1 MRIVQKK
8 IIQTVNSEGDQRTI
22 VNILNRRNQEAYHT
36 RAISNKKDPSKYHV
50 LHQSV
55 EKKGSQLITAQ
66 KLYKMSE
73 QDILRLFQS
82 AETVGLQ
89 DIRKLGA
96 IEDKKEKKEKKVIKK
111 VMKKKEGEKKK
122 VKKEKKEKKEK
133 KVKKVKKM
141 KGGENDITGFDPHR
155 YGDMAPFQTLE
166 QERNPNSQDVMKTL
180 LDSKTSGE
188 KINWDSKPSLSG
200 GKKKRN
206 L

>member
-8 IIQTVNSEGDQRTI
+8 IIKTLNQDGDQRTI

-36 RAISNKKDPSKYHV
+36 RAISNKRDPSKYHV
-50 LHQSV
+50 VHQSV
-55 EKKGSQLITAQ
+55 EKKGNQLITAQ

-82 AETVGLQ
+82 AESVGLQ
-89 DIRKLGA
+89 DIKKLGA
-96 IEDKKEKKEKKVIKK
+96 IEDKKEKKVIKK
-111 VMKKKEGEKKK
+111 VVKKKEGEKKK

-180 LDSKTSGE
+180 LDTKTDGE

>member
-66 KLYKMSE
+66 KMYKMSE

-89 DIRKLGA
+89 DIKKLGA

-111 VMKKKEGEKKK
+111 VMKKKDGEKKK

-180 LDSKTSGE
+180 LDSKTTGE
-188 KINWDSKPSLSG
+188 KINWDNKPSLSG
-200 GKKKRN
+200 GKKRRN

>member
-66 KLYKMSE
+66 KMYKMSE

-82 AETVGLQ
+82 AESVGLQ
-89 DIRKLGA
+89 DIKKLGA
-96 IEDKKEKKEKKVIKK
+96 IEDKKEKKVIKK
-111 VMKKKEGEKKK
+111 VVKKKEGEKKK

-141 KGGENDITGFDPHR
+141 KGGDNDITGFDPHR

-166 QERNPNSQDVMKTL
+166 QQRSSNSQDVMKTL
-180 LDSKTSGE
+180 LDTKTEGE
-188 KINWDSKPSLSG
+188 KINWDNKPSLSG
-200 GKKKRN
+200 GKKRRN

>member
-89 DIRKLGA
+89 DIKKLGA
-96 IEDKKEKKEKKVIKK
+96 IEDKKEKKVIKK
-111 VMKKKEGEKKK
+111 VVKKKEGEKKK

-141 KGGENDITGFDPHR
+141 KGGDNDITGFDPHR

-166 QERNPNSQDVMKTL
+166 QQRSSNSQDVMKTL
-180 LDSKTSGE
+180 LDTKTEGE
-188 KINWDSKPSLSG
+188 KINWDNKPSLSG
-200 GKKKRN
+200 GKKRRN

>member
-8 IIQTVNSEGDQRTI
+8 IIQTVNSDGDQRTI

-36 RAISNKKDPSKYHV
+36 RAISNKKDPSKYQV

-55 EKKGSQLITAQ
+55 EKKGSQLIAAQ

-89 DIRKLGA
+89 DIKKLGA
-96 IEDKKEKKEKKVIKK
+96 IEDKKEKKVIKK
-111 VMKKKEGEKKK
+111 VVKKKEGEKKK

-166 QERNPNSQDVMKTL
+166 QQRSSNSQDVMKTL
-180 LDSKTSGE
+180 LDTKTEGE
-188 KINWDSKPSLSG
+188 KINWDNKPSLSG
-200 GKKKRN
+200 GKKRRN

>member
-66 KLYKMSE
+66 KMYKMSE

-89 DIRKLGA
+89 DIKKLGA

-111 VMKKKEGEKKK
+111 VMKKKDGEKKK

-180 LDSKTSGE
+180 LDTKTEGE
-188 KINWDSKPSLSG
+188 KINWDNKPSLSG
-200 GKKKRN
+200 GKKRRN